1 MTAGQAPLARTLQT
15 QPTSAPLDIS
25 ALSETARLA
34 QALATQADWL
44 RGKVVYLHGDL
55 GAGKTTLVRLLLQ
68 ALGETG
74 KVKSPTYGLLESYQ
88 PSAEHWPGLKILHL
102 DLYRL
107 QDAEELEY
115 LGLRDLLD
123 ADTVLLVEW
132 PQRGEGVL
140 PAPDVVIE
148 LSQSAQRRS
157 VELGP
162 KALADAVMSHMQSSS

>member
-1 MTAGQAPLARTLQT
+1 MSAVDKSTASARHVAPTGQVIDITML
-15 QPTSAPLDIS
+15 SAT
-25 ALSETARLA
+25 ERLA
-34 QALATQADWL
+34 QVLARQAGWL

-55 GAGKTTLVRLLLQ
+55 GVGKTTLARFLLH

-74 KVKSPTYGLLESYQ
+74 KVKSPTYGLMESYQ
-88 PSAEHWPGLKILHL
+88 PPTCTVPGLKILHL

-132 PQRGEGVL
+132 PERGQGVL
-140 PAPDVVIE
+140 PAADVLIE
-148 LSQSAQRRS
+148 LTQTAAQRS
-157 VELGP
+157 AAICP
-162 KALADAVMSHMQSSS
+162 QALADALMAGMQNDV